1 MNNVRDSIK
10 LTMKKKTGRIVPLVP
25 KGAKILYT
33 KDKILDQQDY
43 DSFLSILQT
52 QGINWDTL
60 RSDAEKYVMIG
71 KLAADK
77 ESGGPSLKKAC
88 YFYAHTID
96 NFGGTQIPETII
108 YVGISGDED
117 ITKIGL
123 QGQFGRAYQKCG
135 KQRNWLWHTM
145 MDKVEGHKVN
155 ILGDDQ
161 P

>member
-1 MNNVRDSIK
+1 
-10 LTMKKKTGRIVPLVP
+10 
-25 KGAKILYT
+25 
-33 KDKILDQQDY
+33 
-43 DSFLSILQT
+43 
-52 QGINWDTL
+52 
-60 RSDAEKYVMIG
+60 MIG

-123 QGQFGRAYQKCG
+123 QGQFGRAYQKYETE
-135 KQRNWLWHTM
+135 RN
-145 MDKVEGHKVN
+145 
-155 ILGDDQ
+155 
-161 P
+161 